1 MNNTLRIE
9 RLTAKAFAGFG
20 QVIAADGIDPI
31 LINYG
36 NTKKYDALA
45 DLQFTDGKANL
56 SIFRSTPLAWPI
68 VLRKMECHDL
78 GTQAFI
84 PLNNRP
90 FLVVVAPKG
99 EFSPSRIRAF
109 LAQANQGVNFAAG
122 TWHHFSLALGEMS
135 DFLVID
141 RQGKSV
147 DCREVIIDP
156 PLQLGELP

>member
-1 MNNTLRIE
+1 MINQLNIE
-9 RLTAKAFAGFG
+9 SLNATAFAKFG
-20 QVIAADGIDPI
+20 QVIEIGDNDPI
-31 LINYG
+31 LINDG
-36 NTKKYDALA
+36 NTKRYDALA
-45 DLQFTDGKANL
+45 DLQFGDGKASL

-99 EFSPSRIRAF
+99 KFEPTGIRVF

-122 TWHHFSLALGEMS
+122 TWHHFSLALDEVS

-147 DCREVIIDP
+147 DCREIALDP